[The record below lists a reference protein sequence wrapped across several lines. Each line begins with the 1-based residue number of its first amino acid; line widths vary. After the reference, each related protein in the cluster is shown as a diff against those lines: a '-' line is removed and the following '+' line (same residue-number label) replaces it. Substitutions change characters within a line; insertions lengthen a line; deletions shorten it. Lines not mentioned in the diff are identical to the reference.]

1 MSESKSKSFS
11 KLRNFIQNL
20 NQKPPLSWLAVASLV
35 SFGLMGLANTLLEAS
50 YAKSK
55 FPVPFFVG
63 QTTFDGAL
71 LKSYFKTMID
81 QGTLDIFMQTQFI
94 DFLFIITVI
103 LFGFSLWAL
112 VARLHQPDSFFRKAG
127 LWFALSLPLAGI
139 SDAIENLISFI
150 LLASP
155 LDFPNW
161 LAIVYSTVAAIKF
174 GFWTIGLL
182 WLPVSLIALILK
194 FIEAKIKG

>member
-1 MSESKSKSFS
+1 MSEEKKKSFL
-11 KLRNFIQNL
+11 KLRNFIESL
-20 NQKPPLSWLAVASLV
+20 NHKPSRGWLAIASLV
-35 SFGLMGLANTLLEAS
+35 SFGLMGAANTLLEAS

-55 FPVPFFVG
+55 FPVPFFAG
-63 QTTFDGAL
+63 QTTFDGEL

-81 QGTLDIFMQTQFI
+81 QGTLDIFVQTQFI

-103 LFGFSLWAL
+103 LFGFSLWTL

-161 LAIVYSTVAAIKF
+161 LAIPYSAVAVIKF

-182 WLPVSLIALILK
+182 WLPISLVALIIS
-194 FIEAKIKG
+194 FVVAKIKG